1 MKNAFEFQAT
11 KILKKSNKKDK
22 MHLLASM
29 IIISRNNMQSLA
41 CYITL
46 SVSNTQK
53 DKPSHFSMT
62 IYSYYLIARNTLI
75 SI

>member
-11 KILKKSNKKDK
+11 KILKKQNKNDK

-29 IIISRNNMQSLA
+29 IFISRNNMQSLDF
-41 CYITL
+41 YLTL

-53 DKPSHFSMT
+53 DG
-62 IYSYYLIARNTLI
+62 
-75 SI
+75 

>member
-1 MKNAFEFQAT
+1 MQLSFKQRKFSRNPNKN
-11 KILKKSNKKDK
+11 DK

-46 SVSNTQK
+46 SVSNTKK
-53 DKPSHFSMT
+53 D
-62 IYSYYLIARNTLI
+62 R
-75 SI
+75 

>member
-53 DKPSHFSMT
+53 D
-62 IYSYYLIARNTLI
+62 R
-75 SI
+75 

>member
-11 KILKKSNKKDK
+11 KILKKSKYKKDK

-29 IIISRNNMQSLA
+29 IIISRNNMQSLSFN
-41 CYITL
+41 ITL

-53 DKPSHFSMT
+53 DK
-62 IYSYYLIARNTLI
+62 
-75 SI
+75 

>member
-11 KILKKSNKKDK
+11 KILKKSKYKKDK

-46 SVSNTQK
+46 SVSNTKK
-53 DKPSHFSMT
+53 D
-62 IYSYYLIARNTLI
+62 R
-75 SI
+75 

>member
-1 MKNAFEFQAT
+1 MPHIMRLKWLFEKNAFEFQAT
-11 KILKKSNKKDK
+11 KILKKSKYKKDK

-53 DKPSHFSMT
+53 DGW
-62 IYSYYLIARNTLI
+62 
-75 SI
+75 

>member
-11 KILKKSNKKDK
+11 KILKKSKYKKDK

-29 IIISRNNMQSLA
+29 IIISRHNLQSLA
-41 CYITL
+41 FYYTL

-53 DKPSHFSMT
+53 DG
-62 IYSYYLIARNTLI
+62 
-75 SI
+75 